1 MRDETGAITGTTT
14 TAATAAVT
22 TSSASV
28 LPATSASAGGT
39 PLANDSSPAVSAAL
53 HHMEQLQQE
62 MDALRMELN
71 LLRRRDETLNFHLT
85 RIDEE
90 LRLAARLQQDFLPKE
105 LPEVGPVRFHTLF
118 RPAGYV
124 SGDLYDVMRLDETHV
139 GFYMADAVG
148 HGVPAALLTMFI
160 KQALAT
166 KEIFAGGYRLIPPGE
181 ALARLNQ
188 TLVEQNLAHATFV
201 TALYGI
207 VDTVSLEVTIAR
219 AGHPAPMILRADG
232 KRVDPLQPDG
242 GLLGIF
248 PGETYDTATAQLSPG
263 DRLLVYTDGIELAFG
278 GEPIDAAQLAQE
290 LASRSHLTSEQL
302 LHDFCD
308 HLDAQLG
315 SLTPKDDVTAIL
327 VDVLKSPTAAPLP

>member
-1 MRDETGAITGTTT
+1 MRNDAEIK
-14 TAATAAVT
+14 
-22 TSSASV
+22 ASIG
-28 LPATSASAGGT
+28 AGGPSPT
-39 PLANDSSPAVSAAL
+39 LALAGAPASPASDCSPAVAAAL
-53 HHMEQLQQE
+53 RQMEQVQQE
-62 MDALRMELN
+62 MDALRTELN

-105 LPEVGPVRFHTLF
+105 LPEVGPVRFHTLY

-166 KEIFAGGYRLIPPGE
+166 KEILPGGYRLIPPGE
-181 ALARLNQ
+181 ALARLNT
-188 TLVEQNLAHATFV
+188 TLVDQNLAHATFV
-201 TALYGI
+201 TALYGVI
-207 VDTVSLEVTIAR
+207 DTVTLEVTLAR
-219 AGHPAPMILRADG
+219 AGHPAPMILRAG
-232 KRVDPLQPDG
+232 TNAVEPLQPEG

-248 PGETYDTATAQLSPG
+248 PGETYDTATTRLSPG

-278 GEPIDAAQLAQE
+278 GEPIDAVRLAQE
-290 LASRSHLTSEQL
+290 LTCRTHLTSEQI
-302 LHDFCD
+302 LHDLCN

-315 SLTPKDDVTAIL
+315 SLTPKDDVTAVL
-327 VDVLKSPTAAPLP
+327 LDVLPSHATY

>member
-1 MRDETGAITGTTT
+1 MRDETGAITGTPT
-14 TAATAAVT
+14 TAASSLSAPVAPSAAGL
-22 TSSASV
+22 ASD
-28 LPATSASAGGT
+28 AT
-39 PLANDSSPAVSAAL
+39 PAVSAAL
-53 HHMEQLQQE
+53 RHMEQLQQE

-124 SGDLYDVMRLDETHV
+124 SGDLYDVMRLDETRV

-188 TLVEQNLAHATFV
+188 TLVDQNLAHATFV

-207 VDTVSLEVTIAR
+207 IDTVTLEVTLAR
-219 AGHPAPMILRADG
+219 AGHPAPMILRAATN
-232 KRVDPLQPDG
+232 KVESLQPEG
-242 GLLGIF
+242 GLLGVF
-248 PGETYDTATAQLSPG
+248 PGETYDTATARLSPG

-278 GEPIDAAQLAQE
+278 GEPVDANRLAQE
-290 LASRSHLTSEQL
+290 LAGRAHLTSEDL
-302 LHDFCD
+302 LHDFCS

-327 VDVLKSPTAAPLP
+327 LDVLTLRG

>member
-1 MRDETGAITGTTT
+1 MRNETGAITGTP
-14 TAATAAVT
+14 ATATSTPAPVAPSAVPL
-22 TSSASV
+22 SS
-28 LPATSASAGGT
+28 
-39 PLANDSSPAVSAAL
+39 DSTPAVSAAL
-53 HHMEQLQQE
+53 RHMEQLQQE

-124 SGDLYDVMRLDETHV
+124 SGDLYDVMRLDETRV

-148 HGVPAALLTMFI
+148 HGVPAALLPMFI

-188 TLVEQNLAHATFV
+188 TLVDQNLAHATFV

-207 VDTVSLEVTIAR
+207 IDTVTLEVTLAR
-219 AGHPAPMILRADG
+219 AGHPAPMILRAATN
-232 KRVDPLQPDG
+232 KVEALQPEG
-242 GLLGIF
+242 GLLGVF
-248 PGETYDTATAQLSPG
+248 PGETYDTAIARLLPG

-278 GEPIDAAQLAQE
+278 AEPIDASRLAQE
-290 LASRSHLTSEQL
+290 LAGRAHLSSEQL
-302 LHDFCD
+302 LHDFCG

-327 VDVLKSPTAAPLP
+327 LDVLALPY